1 MGTDLE
7 TWAVRN
13 GDVKF
18 NLALSNWH
26 WCGEGAE
33 CGKGQTSQVG
43 AFIDVVISVKG
54 SAEAKVGSDGKSVE
68 LGGGATIELSDRVF
82 VDGEWTTMP
91 AGYPMVST
99 QGSSTMFT
107 FRFPKFS
114 ESALYDPVVSS
125 GDAEPLLT
133 EDERD
138 TLISQSET
146 DAVQPVGGDGGVIT
160 ETEDE
165 LADVDNLP
173 CTIDDQCASGARR
186 GNRPLNVLVAMTMA
200 TAGLVAAG
208 ASP

>member
-26 WCGEGAE
+26 WCGDGAE

-54 SAEAKVGSDGKSVE
+54 SGEAKAGPDGKSVE

-125 GDAEPLLT
+125 GDVEPLLT

-138 TLISQSET
+138 ALTTQSET
-146 DAVQPVGGDGGVIT
+146 DPDAVPPVGGD
-160 ETEDE
+160 
-165 LADVDNLP
+165 LP
-173 CTIDDQCASGARR
+173 CTVDGQCTSGACQ
-186 GNRPLNVLVAMTMA
+186 GNRPLNVLVAMAMA
-200 TAGLVAAG
+200 TAGFVAVG
-208 ASP
+208 VNP

>member
-26 WCGEGAE
+26 WCGDGAE

-54 SAEAKVGSDGKSVE
+54 SGEAKAGPDGKSVE

-125 GDAEPLLT
+125 GDVEPLLT

-138 TLISQSET
+138 ALTTQSET
-146 DAVQPVGGDGGVIT
+146 AVPPVGGDGDVGT
-160 ETEDE
+160 ENGE
-165 LADVDNLP
+165 DVDVNNLP
-173 CTIDDQCASGARR
+173 CTVDGQCTSGACQ
-186 GNRPLNVLVAMTMA
+186 GNRPLNVLVAMAMA
-200 TAGLVAAG
+200 TAGFVAVG
-208 ASP
+208 VNP

>member
-33 CGKGQTSQVG
+33 CSKGQTSQVG

-54 SAEAKVGSDGKSVE
+54 SAEAKAGSDGKSVE

-125 GDAEPLLT
+125 GDVEPLLT

>member
-26 WCGEGAE
+26 WCGDGAE

-54 SAEAKVGSDGKSVE
+54 SGEAKAGPDGKSVE

-125 GDAEPLLT
+125 GDVEPLLT

-138 TLISQSET
+138 ALMTQSET
-146 DAVQPVGGDGGVIT
+146 AVPPVGGDGDVGT
-160 ETEDE
+160 ENGE
-165 LADVDNLP
+165 DVDVNNLP
-173 CTIDDQCASGARR
+173 CTVDGQCTSGACQ
-186 GNRPLNVLVAMTMA
+186 GNRPLNVLVAMAMA
-200 TAGLVAAG
+200 TAGFVAVG
-208 ASP
+208 LNP